1 MKEINK
7 IRLKISFIPIAIL
20 IILIFLPLPFYFAD
34 LFSYFKIMPLII
46 LISAFF
52 IFFVGA
58 WWDFGANEYIKNL
71 IVGHMELSENDLK
84 YINRQQLIITLIYIL
99 IGLLYISIAF
109 VLNSI

>member
-7 IRLKISFIPIAIL
+7 IRLKIGSIPLFIL
-20 IILIFLPLPFYFAD
+20 FILIFLPLPFYF
-34 LFSYFKIMPLII
+34 LGIFNYFKIMPLII

-71 IVGHMELSENDLK
+71 IIAHTEISDNDLK
-84 YINRQQLIITLIYIL
+84 YINKQQLIITIIYIFT
-99 IGLLYISIAF
+99 GLLYILIAF
-109 VLNSI
+109 IINLF